1 MYCFALLSCFYVLH
15 ILSARCIS
23 AAAAAFA
30 VAQVSLQGHERAVS
44 CLDIEHSGNRLVSGS
59 LDYTL
64 RIFDFNGMKA
74 DLRSFRWATAE
85 LSFSGFCP

>member
-1 MYCFALLSCFYVLH
+1 MVVLH
-15 ILSARCIS
+15 LTLALCVCRLLPCVV
-23 AAAAAFA
+23 

-74 DLRSFRWATAE
+74 DLRSFR
-85 LSFSGFCP
+85 

>member
-1 MYCFALLSCFYVLH
+1 MQLCVWSLKYLYGGFCLARH
-15 ILSARCIS
+15 IRTPCMS
-23 AAAAAFA
+23 AAAAAA
-30 VAQVSLQGHERAVS
+30 VVLPQVSLQGHERAVS

-74 DLRSFRWATAE
+74 DLRSFRWGCYIT
-85 LSFSGFCP
+85 

>member
-1 MYCFALLSCFYVLH
+1 MHLRSCVCSLTYLYRRCSIAYSIRAATLLLLLLLFYL
-15 ILSARCIS
+15 LP
-23 AAAAAFA
+23 
-30 VAQVSLQGHERAVS
+30 QVSLQGHERAVS

-74 DLRSFRWATAE
+74 DLRSFRWGAA
-85 LSFSGFCP
+85 